1 MYNIPKDVKLYILS
15 FLNDC
20 NVLNWKVINN
30 EWLDIYLLNKNSL
43 LEFVKIGQKNK
54 ISIDWRKRPNEWTK
68 IYIKKIKKH
77 FRTIKINSFT
87 NGDIKNV
94 PFLNSKYYMIKDIW
108 KIYDNTGKYIAF
120 LNLKNSCLYR
130 PNKKKWAIFK
140 VKFSCKIS
148 HISLVKLNSLEY
160 ENPVNKEN
168 EIIIKNEIP
177 MKSSNKKNKLL
188 YLKFDNIDI
197 NKASIKNSKYINID
211 SKDCVFE
218 IGKNYLDEI
227 MIFYKKP
234 LHGLIAFA
242 ICILKLLN

>member
-1 MYNIPKDVKLYILS
+1 M
-15 FLNDC
+15 
-20 NVLNWKVINN
+20 
-30 EWLDIYLLNKNSL
+30 
-43 LEFVKIGQKNK
+43 
-54 ISIDWRKRPNEWTK
+54 
-68 IYIKKIKKH
+68 
-77 FRTIKINSFT
+77 
-87 NGDIKNV
+87 IKNLLFGIITLLPLSAQETEPV
-94 PFLNSKYYMIKDIW
+94 SW
-108 KIYDNTGKYIAF
+108 TYDLT
-120 LNLKNSCLYR
+120 
-130 PNKKKWAIFK
+130 
-140 VKFSCKIS
+140 
-148 HISLVKLNSLEY
+148 KLNSLEY